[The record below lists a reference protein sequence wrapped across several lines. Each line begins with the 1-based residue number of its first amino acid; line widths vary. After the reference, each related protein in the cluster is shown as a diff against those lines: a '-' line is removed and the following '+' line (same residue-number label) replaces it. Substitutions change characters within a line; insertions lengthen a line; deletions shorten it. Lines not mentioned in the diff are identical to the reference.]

1 MPTERFYRLPEAKKQ
16 VIRQAAIK
24 EFARV
29 PFEKASINQIIQ
41 NADIS
46 RGSFYTYFED
56 KQDVVRYIF
65 EDNARQ
71 MQECCERELDK
82 NDGNLFDMLEWL
94 FEFTIRKLE
103 ESKEMVQ
110 LVRNVCSYQ
119 ENTRA
124 MGFEIGYRPPMGSP
138 GKEKTTQWL
147 AKRIRMERFARRSEE
162 ELDVVLQLGVTSLIL
177 AVRFYYEQPDQLDQI
192 RKRYLDSLEVI
203 KHGRITIIKSG
214 K

>member
-138 GKEKTTQWL
+138 GKEKTAQWL
-147 AKRIRMERFARRSEE
+147 AKRIHMERFARRSEE
-162 ELDVVLQLGVTSLIL
+162 ELYVVLQLGVTSLIL

-192 RKRYLDSLEVI
+192 RKRYLD
-203 KHGRITIIKSG
+203 
-214 K
+214 

>member
-1 MPTERFYRLPEAKKQ
+1 MK
-16 VIRQAAIK
+16 
-24 EFARV
+24 
-29 PFEKASINQIIQ
+29 KASINQIIQ

-162 ELDVVLQLGVTSLIL
+162 KLDVVLQLGVTSLIL
-177 AVRFYYEQPDQLDQI
+177 AVRFTMSSRISWI
-192 RKRYLDSLEVI
+192 RSGNVI
-203 KHGRITIIKSG
+203 WIPWK
-214 K
+214 

>member
-119 ENTRA
+119 
-124 MGFEIGYRPPMGSP
+124 G
-138 GKEKTTQWL
+138 
-147 AKRIRMERFARRSEE
+147 
-162 ELDVVLQLGVTSLIL
+162 
-177 AVRFYYEQPDQLDQI
+177 
-192 RKRYLDSLEVI
+192 
-203 KHGRITIIKSG
+203 HGL
-214 K
+214 